1 MSYTLTIFAEDKEN
15 MEDIIDIVAQ
25 KIGFRIPQKRLIPLL
40 TKNPKAAAEI
50 ILQNIKESV

>member
-1 MSYTLTIFAEDKEN
+1 MSYTITIFDEDKEN
-15 MEDIIDIVAQ
+15 LEDIIDIVQQ
-25 KIGFRIPQKRLIPLL
+25 KVGFRIPQKNLIPLL